1 MNSFWIMLTGA
12 LVAASCGFLGCF
24 LILRRM
30 AMLGDAIS
38 HAILPGIVIAF
49 LFSGSRETLPML
61 IGAAVVGLL
70 TVFFVQLLHQSGVKS
85 DAAIGVTFTALFSV
99 GVVLVSLYAQQVD
112 LDLDCVLYG
121 EIAYVPWDTWEWGGM
136 DMGPRAVWAVGGVF
150 LISLLVVGLFFK
162 QFKLCS
168 FDPAMAAAVGI
179 PVLLFHYLL
188 MTLVSLTTV
197 ASFESVGAILVVAM
211 LVVPGATA
219 YLLTD
224 RLHVMLFI
232 SMGIGVLCSVF
243 GYMIASWLDS
253 SIAGAMTAVSGVL
266 FLLAFLFSPR
276 HGVVA
281 KAIAQRRVRVQNRQT
296 KPASH

>member
-1 MNSFWIMLTGA
+1 MNTFWILLTGA

-38 HAILPGIVIAF
+38 HAILPGIVLAF
-49 LFSGSRETLPML
+49 LFSNSRDTLPML
-61 IGAAVVGLL
+61 IGALVIGLL
-70 TVFFVQLLHQSGVKS
+70 TVFLVQLLHQSGVKS
-85 DAAIGVTFTALFSV
+85 DASIGVTFTALFSV
-99 GVVLVSLYAQQVD
+99 GVVLVSLYTQQVD

-121 EIAYVPWDTWEWGGM
+121 EIAYVPWDTWQIG
-136 DMGPRAVWAVGGVF
+136 DLDLGPRAVWMVGGVF
-150 LISLLVVGLFFK
+150 LLSLAVVGLFYK

-188 MTLVSLTTV
+188 MGLISLTTV

-211 LVVPGATA
+211 MVVPGATA

-224 RLHVMLFI
+224 RLHMMLLL
-232 SMGIGVLCSVF
+232 SMGIGVLAAIC
-243 GYMIASWLDS
+243 GYYLASLLDS
-253 SIAGAMTAVSGVL
+253 SIAGAMTAVAGLL

-276 HGVVA
+276 YGIVA
-281 KAIAQRRVRVQNRQT
+281 KALAKRRLKLSEN
-296 KPASH
+296 H

>member
-179 PVLLFHYLL
+179 PVVLFHYLL

-211 LVVPGATA
+211 LVVPGAAA

-243 GYMIASWLDS
+243 GYMLASWLDS

-296 KPASH
+296 NPASH

>member
-243 GYMIASWLDS
+243 GYMLASWLDS

>member
-99 GVVLVSLYAQQVD
+99 GVVLISLYAQQVD

-179 PVLLFHYLL
+179 PVVLFHYLL

-243 GYMIASWLDS
+243 GYMLASWLDS

-296 KPASH
+296 NPASH

>member
-179 PVLLFHYLL
+179 PVVLFHYLL

>member
-179 PVLLFHYLL
+179 PVVLFHYLL

-211 LVVPGATA
+211 LVVPGAAA

-243 GYMIASWLDS
+243 GYMLASWLDS

>member
-1 MNSFWIMLTGA
+1 MNTLLIILTGS

-38 HAILPGIVIAF
+38 HAILPGIVLAF
-49 LFSGSRETLPML
+49 LFSGSREILPML
-61 IGAAVVGLL
+61 IGAAIIGLI
-70 TVFFVQLLHQSGVKS
+70 TVFIVQMLNQSGVKS

-99 GVVLVSLYAQQVD
+99 GVVLVSLYTQQVD

-121 EIAYVPWDTWEWGGM
+121 EIAYVPWDTWQLGGV
-136 DMGPRAVWAVGGVF
+136 DMGPRALWGVGGVF
-150 LISLLVVGLFFK
+150 LFSLVVIGLFFK

-168 FDPAMAAAVGI
+168 FDPALAAAIGI
-179 PVLLFHYLL
+179 PVVLFHYLL

-211 LVVPGATA
+211 LVVPSATA

-224 RLHVMLFI
+224 RLHVMLSI
-232 SMGIGVLCSVF
+232 SMGVGVLSAVM
-243 GYMIASWLDS
+243 GYFLASWLDS
-253 SIAGAMTAVSGVL
+253 SIAGAMTAVAGLL

-276 HGVVA
+276 HGLVSKMVA
-281 KAIAQRRVRVQNRQT
+281 RKKVQLGG
-296 KPASH
+296 A